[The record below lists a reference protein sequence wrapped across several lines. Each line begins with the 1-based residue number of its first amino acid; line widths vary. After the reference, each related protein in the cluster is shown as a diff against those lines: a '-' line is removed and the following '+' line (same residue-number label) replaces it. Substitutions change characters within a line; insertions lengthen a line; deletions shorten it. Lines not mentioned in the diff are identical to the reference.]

1 MATTLL
7 GPMLPVLASRGSLTD
22 AAAGALFT
30 AQFAGSLTATTVSS
44 IVASRLGAPRALA
57 LGFALIAGG
66 VCALGLVPA
75 SLGPA
80 ATVFYGLGL
89 GLVLPLTNNVVAALA
104 GRNAASALNLV
115 NVAWG
120 VGAMTWP
127 LVVAAALAVDA
138 PIATTTLA
146 AAAIAMSALWGSG
159 RFAATTA
166 SVAAFHDPHPNM
178 MPRASLTGLYGVLIL
193 LYVGSE
199 AAVSG
204 WASEFA
210 RRMPGGGG
218 LWTYAAT
225 AFWAAQTAGRLVA
238 PLTIRRIGEVRL
250 LGAGIAIGGL
260 ATLALA
266 SLAATAAQV
275 IALAAVIGLA
285 LAPVFPLLWARV
297 IRDVAPVQ
305 PAAVGPLFAAGGV
318 GGAVLP
324 WLVGFVSSAYGLGA
338 GLTVPLT
345 AMALMLVLLIA
356 VPAPRGTR

>member
-7 GPMLPVLASRGSLTD
+7 GPMLPVLSVRWSMTD

-30 AQFAGSLTATTVSS
+30 AQFGGSLTATTASS
-44 IVASRLGAPRALA
+44 MLASRMGGPRAMA
-57 LGFALIAGG
+57 LGFALIAAGAG
-66 VCALGLVPA
+66 ALGLVPA

-80 ATVFYGLGL
+80 ATVLYGLGL

-104 GRNAASALNLV
+104 GGNAASALNLV

-120 VGAMTWP
+120 AGAMTWP

-138 PIATTTLA
+138 RVATTALA
-146 AAAIAMSALWGSG
+146 AAALVVSALWGSG
-159 RFAATTA
+159 RFAAATA
-166 SVAAFHDPHPNM
+166 SPTAHQSTLPANPN
-178 MPRASLTGLYGVLIL
+178 PSSAGLYGVLIL

-199 AAVSG
+199 TAVSG

-210 RRMPGGGG
+210 RRMPAGGG

-225 AFWAAQTAGRLVA
+225 AFWAAQTTGRLLA
-238 PLTIRRIGEVRL
+238 PLSIRRFGEGRL

-260 ATLALA
+260 ATLGLA

-275 IALAAVIGLA
+275 IGVSAVIGLA

-297 IRDVAPVQ
+297 IREVAPVQ
-305 PAAVGPLFAAGGV
+305 PSAVGPLFAAGGV

-324 WLVGFVSSAYGLGA
+324 WLVGFVSTAYGLGA

-345 AMALMLVLLIA
+345 AMALMLVLLTA
-356 VPAPRGTR
+356 VPARNDSR